1 MDFLQILDITGKLV
15 LAAAL
20 GGAIGWQRESL
31 DRPAGLRTHILVCV
45 GSAIYML
52 VSTSFDV
59 IGSDPGRIAAQ
70 VATGMGFLGAGT
82 IIRHGSVVRGLTTA
96 ASLWVM
102 AAVGLCVG
110 RGGASLTVAVIGTLV
125 VLATLTLLK
134 RIEVT
139 AIAHRQYRSLLL
151 RACDGTDQL
160 PALQQAL
167 GALGVEIASLE
178 VVTPL
183 AQGAQELRVVLR
195 IPAAVPSDDVTNAL
209 ARLPGLSALH
219 WE

>member
-1 MDFLQILDITGKLV
+1 
-15 LAAAL
+15 
-20 GGAIGWQRESL
+20 
-31 DRPAGLRTHILVCV
+31 
-45 GSAIYML
+45 
-52 VSTSFDV
+52 
-59 IGSDPGRIAAQ
+59 
-70 VATGMGFLGAGT
+70 
-82 IIRHGSVVRGLTTA
+82 
-96 ASLWVM
+96 
-102 AAVGLCVG
+102 
-110 RGGASLTVAVIGTLV
+110 
-125 VLATLTLLK
+125 
-134 RIEVT
+134 
-139 AIAHRQYRSLLL
+139 
-151 RACDGTDQL
+151 L